1 MECIVLTARV
11 GQEDTRYVARI
22 EGIDVQG
29 EGDSPDIARE
39 ELIQAMLT
47 WISLRDCTE
56 SMSDALANAGFPGID
71 DDTELQL
78 EFTEPASGNLI

>member
-11 GQEDTRYVARI
+11 GLEDTRYVARI

-56 SMSDALANAGFPGID
+56 SMSDALANAGFSGID